1 MDAATPPVH
10 RVGPTDSV
18 PADRAGFA
26 TREEARRAA
35 VALGL
40 PYAPP
45 ERLAALPP
53 EAAAVSTNF
62 LRTARAF
69 PFAVE
74 HGRLLVALA
83 DPQDAATVEALEV
96 ATGLPVQ
103 PHAAFAAD
111 VEAALERCGGPSAL
125 ERIVADFEGGGAPE
139 EDLDQLK
146 SLASEAPVVRLVNHL
161 ISEAVRQGASD
172 IHIEPFPDALR
183 VRLRIDGVLREME
196 PAPVRLARAVVS
208 RVKIL
213 ANLNIAERRLPQ
225 DGRIG
230 HRVPG
235 GIGGRQ
241 IDLRISTLP
250 TVHGESV
257 VIRLLDPTAGLR
269 PLSDLGFG
277 ASEEV
282 VIRRLIAAP
291 HGMVLVTGPT
301 GSGKTTT
308 LYAALNLIDAA
319 TRKILTVEDPVEY
332 HLARVNQVQVKPAIG
347 LDFATVLRALVRQ
360 DPDVIMIG
368 ETRDHE
374 TAEIAVHAA
383 LTGHLVLTT
392 LHTNSAAGA
401 ITRLLDMGVEPFLL
415 TSTVRAV
422 IGQRLVRVL
431 CRHCKHMEPDGTAR
445 PVGCERC
452 GGTGYAGRMGLY
464 ELLVMDEPL
473 RALTMQR
480 AGADVLE
487 AQAVA
492 AGMVTLH
499 ADGLAKVAQGLTTL
513 EEVRRVTDVW

>member
-10 RVGPTDSV
+10 RIGPRDAV
-18 PADRAGFA
+18 PTDRAGFA
-26 TREEARRAA
+26 TREETRRGAA
-35 VALGL
+35 ALGL

-45 ERLAALPP
+45 ERLTAPPP
-53 EAAAVSTNF
+53 EAAAVSATF

-103 PHAAFAAD
+103 PHAAFPAD
-111 VEAALERCGGPSAL
+111 IEAALERCGGPSAL
-125 ERIVADFEGGGAPE
+125 ERIVADFESGGAPE
-139 EDLDQLK
+139 EDVDQLK

-172 IHIEPFPDALR
+172 IHIEPFPEALR
-183 VRLRIDGVLREME
+183 VRLRVDGVLREME

-230 HRVPG
+230 HRTN
-235 GIGGRQ
+235 GRP

-257 VIRLLDPTAGLR
+257 VIRLLDPAAGLR
-269 PLSDLGFG
+269 PLFDLGFG
-277 ASEEV
+277 PDEEAV
-282 VIRRLIAAP
+282 VRRLIGAP

-347 LDFATVLRALVRQ
+347 LDFAAVLRALVRQ

-368 ETRDHE
+368 EMRDHE

-431 CRHCKHMEPDGTAR
+431 CRHCKDTQPDGTAR

-452 GGTGYAGRMGLY
+452 GSTGYAGRMGLY
-464 ELLVMDEPL
+464 ELLIMDEPL
-473 RALTMQR
+473 RALTMQS

-487 AQAVA
+487 AQACA

-499 ADGLAKVAQGLTTL
+499 ADGLAKVARGLTTL